1 MAGAGALFTREDAA
15 EAAWAAVDPVLEKQ
29 HEVRRYYRRSWG
41 PKKADAIIAATAVG
55 IIPVPKKHPEHDVLS
70 AGLSGLHNERRSQP

>member
-55 IIPVPKKHPEHDVLS
+55 IILSQRSIRSMMFFLPV
-70 AGLSGLHNERRSQP
+70 